1 MLRYLISY
9 SKNIFRFIWLSMR
22 ISKRIMWIISK
33 SLFSLFQ
40 DSKNQQ
46 YVWLQQTNNKLR
58 FESTFA
64 FSSFKLFNW
73 FGLVWLNQSGIWLV
87 QSAYSHHSIKRTGS
101 IKQPG
106 LEFFKKS
113 PLNVMCDP
121 NLLTQQLI
129 VLSLLNDL
137 I

>member
-1 MLRYLISY
+1 MQAVPLTELI
-9 SKNIFRFIWLSMR
+9 K
-22 ISKRIMWIISK
+22 
-33 SLFSLFQ
+33 FSPM
-40 DSKNQQ
+40 
-46 YVWLQQTNNKLR
+46 
-58 FESTFA
+58 
-64 FSSFKLFNW
+64 
-73 FGLVWLNQSGIWLV
+73 
-87 QSAYSHHSIKRTGS
+87 YSHHSIKRTGS